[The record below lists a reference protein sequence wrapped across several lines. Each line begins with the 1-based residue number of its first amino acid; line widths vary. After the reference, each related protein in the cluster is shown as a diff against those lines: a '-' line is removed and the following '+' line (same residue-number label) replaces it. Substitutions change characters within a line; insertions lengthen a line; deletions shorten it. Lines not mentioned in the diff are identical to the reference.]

1 MRVLVNTAAPQGS
14 TGVTTNLQPSMTL
27 GCGAMAGNVTGDNV
41 GPQHLINIKRLAYGV
56 RKADE
61 VLKVPAVAQTTPAGA
76 RVDRQAIAA
85 AVEKY
90 LAERGIKMAGQ
101 GPAPL
106 AAEVVDRFLS
116 SRRTAPPPVCPLRES
131 ASLPAPPVQPP
142 KPEVT
147 IVDFVCEADVRE
159 AIRNSRKICIGP
171 KTIVTPAAR
180 ELADQHDI
188 LVMAQR

>member
-1 MRVLVNTAAPQGS
+1 
-14 TGVTTNLQPSMTL
+14 MTL

-61 VLKVPAVAQTTPAGA
+61 VLKVPAAAQAAQAETK
-76 RVDRQAIAA
+76 VDRQAIAA

-116 SRRTAPPPVCPLRES
+116 SRGTAPPPVCPLRES
-131 ASLPAPPVQPP
+131 APAPPPVQPP

-147 IVDFVCEADVRE
+147 LVDFVCEADVRT
-159 AIRNSRKICIGP
+159 AIRQSRKIYIGP

-180 ELADQHDI
+180 ELANQYDI
-188 LVMAQR
+188 LVVAQR